1 MGAHSFRIEEFMFD
15 AFHRLGM
22 SVFVRVSD
30 RSIYYGQRLLANDAH
45 ISKVTREALVM
56 EGVHLVVVVVTS
68 FICNMV
74 PTFCGCCRPFLATQ
88 HLDTKTLLTLG
99 VDLSIAVQAYK
110 AMGMKME

>member
-1 MGAHSFRIEEFMFD
+1 MGAHSFRIEKFMFD

-22 SVFVRVSD
+22 SVFVSVSD
-30 RSIYYGQRLLANDAH
+30 RRIYHGQRFLANDAH
-45 ISKVTREALVM
+45 VSKVNCEALFM

-74 PTFCGCCRPFLATQ
+74 PTFCCCCCPFLATQ
-88 HLDTKTLLTLG
+88 HHDAKALLSLG
-99 VDLSIAVQAYK
+99 IDLSIAMQTNK